1 MSQDP
6 PVPRQDSRADG
17 PVVMAWGEGRTDRPE
32 SRWAALVRDRRLPAV
47 LAGLGGV
54 AAFASLAGEW
64 SVMTVPNSGPEAS
77 ETVRVPAGVSDVGN
91 FGTAYLIGLLAL
103 AGCVALVLAGSR
115 SVRHNARVLAH
126 TLAGGLLV
134 LLTTAALA
142 LDQAAERRL
151 FYPADDGFRI
161 DYGRGLMMAFVATA
175 LLGLAA
181 HRAGVHPFPGQVGD
195 AGQSPVWSG
204 DDGDSPETSGDEAAT
219 DADDQVG
226 QAPEPAGAGRWRRR
240 RAPEP
245 EDGPA
250 APTDLTVEPTN
261 PFVRP
266 DPPAPR

>member
-6 PVPRQDSRADG
+6 PVPRQDSRADE
-17 PVVMAWGEGRTDRPE
+17 PAVLTWGADPGNRTDQPE
-32 SRWAALVRDRRLPAV
+32 SRWTALARDRRLPLV

-64 SVMTVPNSGPEAS
+64 SVMTVPNSGPEAT

-115 SVRHNARVLAH
+115 GARHNARVLAL

-161 DYGRGLMMAFVATA
+161 EYGRGLMMAFVAA
-175 LLGLAA
+175 VLLGLAA
-181 HRAGVHPFPGQVGD
+181 YRADGP
-195 AGQSPVWSG
+195 PVSG
-204 DDGDSPETSGDEAAT
+204 ADGDEGPVSAGTGQTDPLPAAT
-219 DADDQVG
+219 G
-226 QAPEPAGAGRWRRR
+226 TGGWRRR
-240 RAPEP
+240 RAAAEP
-245 EDGPA
+245 DDVPAGPA
-250 APTDLTVEPTN
+250 DLTVEPTN

-266 DPPAPR
+266 DPPAGR